1 MLLSLAAILMLVA
14 PAATPAPP
22 PVRVAG
28 GGPFPDHT
36 VVVVLRD
43 YVPSNEITIKHGES
57 LRFVDG
63 DPTAGPGH
71 SFTETVPE
79 GVNPKFDSDVIPFGT
94 FKDVPNIE
102 SLPPGTYPFHCRI
115 HDVVKGTLTVG

>member
-1 MLLSLAAILMLVA
+1 MASVSLAAILMLLAPV
-14 PAATPAPP
+14 PAA
-22 PVRVAG
+22 
-28 GGPFPDHT
+28 GPMPEHT

-43 YVPSNEITIKHGES
+43 YVPSNQINIKQGES

-79 GVNPKFDSDVIPFGT
+79 GVTPRFDSDVIPFGT
-94 FKDVPNIE
+94 FKDVANIS
-102 SLPPGTYPFHCRI
+102 SLPPGTYPFHCKI
-115 HDVVKGTLTVG
+115 HDVVKGTLTVA